1 MFRRNGSTLGYWKN
15 DMFYKRYTEV
25 FYTRKTSFFRIL
37 LSSVS
42 HLVISD
48 SLWPHGCSL
57 PGSSVHRILQ
67 ERIQVWVA
75 ICVPKGSSW
84 PRDRIQVCC
93 IAGRFFTV
101 WATREVCNQGHEL
114 ICNVVTWS
122 CDLCEI
128 NYGRLEISSL
138 KNWCIL
144 RIDCLSKL
152 CLSLI

>member
-75 ICVPKGSSW
+75 ICFPKGSSW

-93 IAGRFFTV
+93 IAGRFFT
-101 WATREVCNQGHEL
+101 TEPLGKPQNESF
-114 ICNVVTWS
+114 IVT
-122 CDLCEI
+122 
-128 NYGRLEISSL
+128 
-138 KNWCIL
+138 NWP
-144 RIDCLSKL
+144 S
-152 CLSLI
+152 LSLLIILIKLNFVY